1 MVRYTIVPT
10 ASMVQAVAHLVSACA
25 YVVSLGV
32 NNRILVLSA
41 TAAISTSGVVAP
53 RIEIYTRTIC
63 QVYGLDAA
71 SNECLTDRT
80 VQAAVA
86 RLITVLTT
94 TSGLLATLTTAW
106 WGSLSDCYGR
116 IWVLGFNVAGLMVS
130 DTSFLTVAYFWDRL
144 PGISVAS
151 VIMHAY
157 ISDCSDPGQRS
168 RAFSQLMGLLFFG
181 MSVGPLIGGFIMRA
195 THHLFPVFYVTT
207 TIDAL
212 VSLSVW
218 FVIPESLSPERR
230 AAARAQRADPSA
242 SGAGIAGTLR
252 RWGSAFDVVSPLS
265 VLLPTRVETQGKGRA
280 VDWSLTILGAAYG
293 FGTLVQASLVLP
305 SARELVA
312 ELRTINYWMGGVSVS
327 KAVYLTLL
335 FPAIVKLLTYLRS
348 RPAPDAIS
356 ADETEP
362 LLPPTEPDQPPLAR
376 APTKL
381 LRAASL
387 DLLLARAAVVTDMI
401 FYALTPTAVT
411 GALFAAY
418 GMCISLGASFGPV
431 MQSLALDLYARR
443 GGADTG
449 RLLGALTVVSALS
462 SHIIGPTLFG
472 VTYMKTVATLPG
484 AIYLLCCASL
494 FVALL
499 LLMLIRLRRS
509 PSDAEEAAASDSGAD
524 ASVVHYEM
532 NQMLAVQD
540 RQETDFVEGLAEDA
554 QKRVKFAQ
562 TEGYHPPPL
571 RIDTHPGK
579 RRTAFAAT
587 AMTRPPGSR
596 DVSRLRQDDLDVPS
610 RSRSRPGSRPSSRPR
625 GSRNTTASSIQ
636 LLPQGPDDLMVPG
649 GSIGEETAELLHEF
663 VHPHHDSEETLAED
677 GEPTDG
683 LDEEEEEYVIDHA
696 WRQKLPWWKR
706 PSPWWFLGYVPFAAI
721 AMTVTAAAKIE
732 LYTYLAC
739 EMHKPTVNPDQDV
752 LSFLSSGNATY
763 KMTFDHPDQRVCHA
777 DPVVSAAV
785 AELNI
790 IMTTAMGILSCMTTA
805 WWGSVS
811 DRYGRT
817 RVMSLA
823 VIGIL
828 LTDLT
833 FIAVFYFYKQ
843 LPGGYYFL
851 ITGPVLE
858 GLLGVHYDPLIYH
871 SRSRVFSR
879 YLGLLFTGMAIGPT
893 LGGLSIRLS
902 GTFISVFFI
911 AAGLH
916 FIYALLIWFV
926 IPESLSPA
934 EMRAARG
941 RHAAEEETYRAAH
954 AHGGA
959 MVLLKRMFAFLTPL
973 LLFVPVEI
981 GEGGSPAKGKRRDW
995 SLCLVV
1001 AAYGFTISLMGSYMY
1016 FMQYIQTFFQWDT
1029 EQVGYWFSAVGVT
1042 RAIFLTAILPLILK
1056 FVAPT
1061 PPPIQLPTE
1070 PSEPLNAPSPIPDPD
1085 TLAPPSQTSASR
1097 SASPR
1102 RSPSRHG
1109 RTQHHHHH
1117 HPHTPA
1123 FDLALARVSLF
1134 LDALVY
1140 LGLTIAP
1147 NGLVFA
1153 ATSCM
1158 GAVGMGFGPAIQ
1170 SVALTLYNQRG
1181 GQDTG
1186 KLFGAMSVVQAL
1198 SAQIFGP
1205 FVYGVTYAKTVAT
1218 FPKAIFFVAA
1228 GAVVTS
1234 CVLLAFVR
1242 LPRNSTWP
1250 LAPGADVE
1258 EQLAGAQA
1266 RAPARGGGAEEESG
1280 RHPERE
1286 ETLVGE
1292 GEPLIVLDDGER
1304 GRKVLKP

>member
-1 MVRYTIVPT
+1 MSRAPKPLLT
-10 ASMVQAVAHLVSACA
+10 AERVGEPGPAESYGSVSRMADIR
-25 YVVSLGV
+25 SSQP
-32 NNRILVLSA
+32 RRWFKPSPIWILVLSA

-144 PGISVAS
+144 PGTYWWYVVGPAVEGIVGGISVAS

-181 MSVGPLIGGFIMRA
+181 MSVGPLLGGFIMRA

-293 FGTLVQASLVLP
+293 FGTLVQASLASVYQQVQYA
-305 SARELVA
+305 SFTYGWTSE
-312 ELRTINYWMGGVSVS
+312 TINYWMGGVSVS

-335 FPAIVKLLTYLRS
+335 FPTIVKLLTYLRS

-494 FVALL
+494 F
-499 LLMLIRLRRS
+499 
-509 PSDAEEAAASDSGAD
+509 
-524 ASVVHYEM
+524 
-532 NQMLAVQD
+532 
-540 RQETDFVEGLAEDA
+540 
-554 QKRVKFAQ
+554 
-562 TEGYHPPPL
+562 
-571 RIDTHPGK
+571 

-677 GEPTDG
+677 GEPADG

-696 WRQKLPWWKR
+696 WREKLPWWKR

-752 LSFLSSGNATY
+752 LSFLSNGNATY

-858 GLLGVHYDPLIYH
+858 GLLGGLTSMSANVHAYMSDCSPP
-871 SRSRVFSR
+871 SQRSRVFSR

-1001 AAYGFTISLMGSYMY
+1001 AAYGFTISLMGSYVY

-1109 RTQHHHHH
+1109 RTQHNHHHH

-1158 GAVGMGFGPAIQ
+1158 GAFGMGFGPAIQ

-1242 LPRNSTWP
+1242 LPRNSAAP

-1266 RAPARGGGAEEESG
+1266 RAPARGGGEEEESG

-1292 GEPLIVLDDGER
+1292 GAPLIVLDDGER
-1304 GRKVLKP
+1304 GRQVLKPFSVM

>member
-1 MVRYTIVPT
+1 MSRAAKLLLT
-10 ASMVQAVAHLVSACA
+10 AERVGDPPSVGPAGS
-25 YVVSLGV
+25 YGSV
-32 NNRILVLSA
+32 NGMAEIRSPQPRRWFKPSPIWILVLSA

-71 SNECLTDRT
+71 SDECLTDRT

-130 DTSFLTVAYFWDRL
+130 DTSFLTVAYFWDKL
-144 PGISVAS
+144 PGTYWWYVVGPAVEGVVGGISVAS

-212 VSLSVW
+212 VSLAVW

-230 AAARAQRADPSA
+230 AAARAQRAESA
-242 SGAGIAGTLR
+242 GAGIGGTLR

-265 VLLPTRVETQGKGRA
+265 VLLPTRVEAQGKERT

-293 FGTLVQASLVLP
+293 FGTLVQASVYQQVQYA
-305 SARELVA
+305 SFTYGWTSE
-312 ELRTINYWMGGVSVS
+312 TINYWMGGVNVS
-327 KAVYLTLL
+327 KAVYLTLI

-348 RPAPDAIS
+348 RPAPAPVP

-362 LLPPTEPDQPPLAR
+362 LLTAAEPDEPTT
-376 APTKL
+376 APAPRKL

-401 FYALTPTAVT
+401 FYALTPTAAT

-443 GGADTG
+443 GGSDTG

-462 SHIIGPTLFG
+462 SHIVGPTLFG

-484 AIYLLCCASL
+484 AIYLLCCAS
-494 FVALL
+494 F
-499 LLMLIRLRRS
+499 
-509 PSDAEEAAASDSGAD
+509 
-524 ASVVHYEM
+524 
-532 NQMLAVQD
+532 
-540 RQETDFVEGLAEDA
+540 
-554 QKRVKFAQ
+554 
-562 TEGYHPPPL
+562 
-571 RIDTHPGK
+571 
-579 RRTAFAAT
+579 
-587 AMTRPPGSR
+587 MTRPASR
-596 DVSRLRQDDLDVPS
+596 DVSRLRHDDGPS
-610 RSRSRPGSRPSSRPR
+610 RSSSRPGSRPGSRPR
-625 GSRNTTASSIQ
+625 GSRNTTASSVQ

-663 VHPHHDSEETLAED
+663 VHPHHDSEETLAEE
-677 GEPTDG
+677 GG
-683 LDEEEEEYVIDHA
+683 SSDEEEQEYVIDHA
-696 WRQKLPWWKR
+696 WREKLPWWKR

-752 LSFLSSGNATY
+752 LSFLSS
-763 KMTFDHPDQRVCHA
+763 DPDQRVCHA

-790 IMTTAMGILSCMTTA
+790 IMTTAMGVLSCMTTA

-858 GLLGVHYDPLIYH
+858 GLLGGLTSMSANVHAYMSDCSPP
-871 SRSRVFSR
+871 SQRSRVFSR

-893 LGGLSIRLS
+893 LGGISIRLS

-934 EMRAARG
+934 EMRAARA
-941 RHAAEEETYRAAH
+941 RHATEEETYRATH

-973 LLFVPVEI
+973 LLFVPVQI
-981 GEGGSPAKGKRRDW
+981 GESGSPAKGKRRDW

-1001 AAYGFTISLMGSYMY
+1001 AAYGFTISLMGSYVY

-1061 PPPIQLPTE
+1061 PPPIQLPSE
-1070 PSEPLNAPSPIPDPD
+1070 PSEPLRPPPTQTPTPT
-1085 TLAPPSQTSASR
+1085 TLAPP
-1097 SASPR
+1097 P
-1102 RSPSRHG
+1102 PP
-1109 RTQHHHHH
+1109 HHHHH
-1117 HPHTPA
+1117 AHTPA

-1134 LDALVY
+1134 VDALVY
-1140 LGLTIAP
+1140 LGLTLAP

-1153 ATSCM
+1153 ATSCL
-1158 GAVGMGFGPAIQ
+1158 GAFGMGFGPAIQ

-1181 GQDTG
+1181 GRDSG

-1205 FVYGVTYAKTVAT
+1205 FVYGVTYARTVAT
-1218 FPKAIFFVAA
+1218 FPKAIFFVASL
-1228 GAVVTS
+1228 AVVAS

-1242 LPRNSTWP
+1242 LPKGGTSP
-1250 LAPGADVE
+1250 LDVE
-1258 EQLAGAQA
+1258 EQLAGAQGHDDG
-1266 RAPARGGGAEEESG
+1266 PAQGDEGEGTG

-1286 ETLVGE
+1286 ETLVEE
-1292 GEPLIVLDDGER
+1292 GQPLIVLDDGER